1 MSFLTDGITDFMAQD
16 HDRLDAIFRKF
27 RIQKNTNLSEAEK
40 LFSEFKAGLERH
52 IVWEEEILFPLFE
65 SRTGM
70 REVGPTAVMRME
82 HRQIKEHLEKIRAM
96 IAGKD
101 TATITQENSLI
112 QILTAH
118 NEKEEGV
125 LYPWFDDSLSTR
137 EREEAFSKIK
147 ASM

>member
-1 MSFLTDGITDFMAQD
+1 
-16 HDRLDAIFRKF
+16 
-27 RIQKNTNLSEAEK
+27 
-40 LFSEFKAGLERH
+40 
-52 IVWEEEILFPLFE
+52 
-65 SRTGM
+65 M

-101 TATITQENSLI
+101 TATIAQENSLI